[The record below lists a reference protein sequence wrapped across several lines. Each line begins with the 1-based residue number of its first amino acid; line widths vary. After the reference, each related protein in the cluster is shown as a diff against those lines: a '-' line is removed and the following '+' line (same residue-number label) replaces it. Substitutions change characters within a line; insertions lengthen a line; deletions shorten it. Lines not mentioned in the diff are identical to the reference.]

1 MGCTGGNSV
10 PTNETVRIEKL
21 ENKETKKE
29 VDNNKKDEELKK
41 AEEENKKAEE
51 LKKSE
56 EEKKRAEEERK
67 RAEELKRAEEEKQK
81 AEDERKRAE
90 ELKRAEE
97 EKKRVEEERRRVEEL
112 KKAEEEKKKAEE
124 EKQKAEEERKREEEL
139 KKLEEEK
146 QKAEEENQQI
156 KEENQIETE
165 LTENDLTKDDNL
177 ELVGFSQDNMNLEK
191 LRELELKEHNYLRSL
206 HGVPPLTINERLND
220 IAQKYAQ
227 VLAKKQKME
236 HSKKEDRAL
245 DGKYVGENLYTQSS
259 TAKLVY
265 TCGSMSKSWYSEIKD
280 YNFETGQSTG
290 VTGHF
295 TQLIWK
301 DSKEVGFGIA
311 FGGKRLFTVAN
322 YFPGG
327 NFNMDTTFAEQ
338 LLKPLPSSE
347 KSCKDIFNLE
357 NAKNR
362 ELKMINII
370 RQKNNVGDLEL
381 DENLCK
387 HALKF
392 AENTAK
398 TGSKGTA
405 KEINGKKHSVNVI
418 ELYLRRGALYKGGE
432 GMKKIYNESIKN
444 KADKFTQIM
453 VKAMTKASYKKVGF
467 GYYFKDEND
476 LLVFAVYDGF

>member
-21 ENKETKKE
+21 EHEETKKE

-67 RAEELKRAEEEKQK
+67 RLEELKKAEEEKQK

-97 EKKRVEEERRRVEEL
+97 EKKREEERRRVEEL
-112 KKAEEEKKKAEE
+112 KKAEEEKQKAEE
-124 EKQKAEEERKREEEL
+124 EKQKAER
-139 KKLEEEK
+139 
-146 QKAEEENQQI
+146 ENQKI

-398 TGSKGTA
+398 T
-405 KEINGKKHSVNVI
+405 
-418 ELYLRRGALYKGGE
+418 
-432 GMKKIYNESIKN
+432 
-444 KADKFTQIM
+444 
-453 VKAMTKASYKKVGF
+453 
-467 GYYFKDEND
+467 
-476 LLVFAVYDGF
+476 

>member
-10 PTNETVRIEKL
+10 ATNEAVRMEKL
-21 ENKETKKE
+21 ENEETKKE
-29 VDNNKKDEELKK
+29 VDN
-41 AEEENKKAEE
+41 NKKAEE

-67 RAEELKRAEEEKQK
+67 RLEKLKKAEEEKQK

-124 EKQKAEEERKREEEL
+124 EKQKAER
-139 KKLEEEK
+139 
-146 QKAEEENQQI
+146 ENQKI

-347 KSCKDIFNLE
+347 KSSKDIFNLE

-444 KADKFTQIM
+444 KADKFSQIM

>member
-1 MGCTGGNSV
+1 MGCTGGNSAA
-10 PTNETVRIEKL
+10 TNETVRIEKL
-21 ENKETKKE
+21 ENEETKKE

-56 EEKKRAEEERK
+56 EEKKRAEEEKKRAEEEKKRAEEERK
-67 RAEELKRAEEEKQK
+67 RLEELKRAEEEKQK

-90 ELKRAEE
+90 ELKRVEE
-97 EKKRVEEERRRVEEL
+97 EKKRLEEERRQVEEL

-124 EKQKAEEERKREEEL
+124 EKQKAEEEN
-139 KKLEEEK
+139 
-146 QKAEEENQQI
+146 QKI
-156 KEENQIETE
+156 KEENQIEAE

-177 ELVGFSQDNMNLEK
+177 ELVGFSQDNLNLEK

-311 FGGKRLFTVAN
+311 FGGQRLFTVAN

-398 TGSKGTA
+398 TSKNITQFQNSRIP
-405 KEINGKKHSVNVI
+405 EYFQNSRII
-418 ELYLRRGALYKGGE
+418 PELFQNSR
-432 GMKKIYNESIKN
+432 IPES
-444 KADKFTQIM
+444 
-453 VKAMTKASYKKVGF
+453 
-467 GYYFKDEND
+467 
-476 LLVFAVYDGF
+476 